1 MSPGPVL
8 AIRSSLADVPM
19 AELFDETAGDAALAV
34 MVGSTAMLYMYG
46 LLGIIMLNQAP
57 CIHVSI
63 MAAEHPQKRVAPAA
77 HACLVPFPHAC
88 LVPAKGITLTSPPK
102 VYSSLF

>member
-46 LLGIIMLNQAP
+46 LLGIMLNQAP

-63 MAAEHPQKRVAPAA
+63 MAAEHPQKRVLLPPPPM
-77 HACLVPFPHAC
+77 HAWYQLRV
-88 LVPAKGITLTSPPK
+88 LLSSTSPPK